1 MESTESIITDGKKA
15 RKILS
20 QEDAAAVLIRS
31 AYKGFEVRRSQPLE
45 KLRKVHQIRQQIE
58 VAKNKI
64 QMFESSST
72 DQDLKHKVA
81 ASETIMNLMLQLDTI
96 QVCDPTPIFTWC
108 LSFCND

>member
-15 RKILS
+15 TKILS
-20 QEDAAAVLIRS
+20 QEDAAVLIQS